1 MTDTRA
7 TLPDMDAAA
16 IEATLAAQGIR
27 LAPGRAAKMVAPLAA
42 AIGPALSDPLHAG
55 LQFDQDPAGHAL
67 AVARCLA
74 GSR

>member
-16 IEATLAAQGIR
+16 IETTLAAQGIR

-42 AIGPALSDPLHAG
+42 AIGPALSDPL
-55 LQFDQDPAGHAL
+55 QFDQDPAGHAL